1 MKITVLKRA
10 LLLGAL
16 SSSLAGC
23 VTGGGDGHSSLN
35 PSDLPYTQADFDTV
49 PKIDAH
55 VHANMYDP
63 SFLALLRDTGFQ
75 ALSIN
80 VDYPDFPSLDQ
91 QAAAAHRYHAQDP
104 GVFQFTTTFSMDGFE
119 TAGWS
124 SRTNAHLDRE
134 FDAGAIGVKVWK
146 NIGMVERNQAGD
158 LIMLD
163 DPGFDT
169 VMAHIEQR
177 GMPLIAHQA
186 EPYNCWLPL
195 DQMTTENDRLYFEA
209 HPEYHMYLHPEMP
222 SYRDLMD
229 ARNRFV
235 GAHPGLQVVGAHLG
249 SIEWSVE
256 ELAEFL
262 DTYPNA
268 VVDMAARM
276 SNLQYQSNR
285 DREAVRDFLIRYQ
298 DRVLYATDLTL
309 SPLSEE
315 AKAQNPPIDPGADFA
330 ASAESV
336 WRSDW
341 TYLATPDSQY
351 VDTLK
356 ADVPGLALPRS
367 VIRKIYY
374 DNARRV
380 FPAFAQAS

>member
-1 MKITVLKRA
+1 MRNPDLKQP
-10 LLLGAL
+10 LLLAAL
-16 SSSLAGC
+16 SITLAGC
-23 VTGGGDGHSSLN
+23 APAAKG
-35 PSDLPYTQADFDTV
+35 PSAALSGPDIPYTQADFGRI

-63 SFLALLRDTGFQ
+63 SFLALVRDNGFQ
-75 ALSIN
+75 VLSIN
-80 VDYPDFPSLDQ
+80 VDYPDFPSLDG
-91 QAAAAHRYHAQDP
+91 QAEVAHRYFAEDA
-104 GVFQFTTTFSMDGFE
+104 GLFQFTTTFSMDGFE

-124 SRTNAHLDRE
+124 SRTNAHIDRE
-134 FDAGAIGVKVWK
+134 LAAGAIGVKVWK
-146 NIGMVERNQAGD
+146 NIGMVERNREGE
-158 LIMLD
+158 LVMLD

-177 GMPLIAHQA
+177 GVPLIAHQA

-195 DQMTTENDRLYFEA
+195 DQMTTENDRLYFQA

-222 SYRDLMD
+222 SYRELRD
-229 ARNRFV
+229 ARDRFV
-235 GAHPGLQVVGAHLG
+235 EAHPGLTLIGAHLG
-249 SIEWSVE
+249 SIEWSVD
-256 ELAEFL
+256 ELATFL
-262 DTYPNA
+262 DAHPNA

-285 DREAVRDFLIRYQ
+285 DRDRVRDFLIKYQ

-309 SPLSEE
+309 SPLSDA

-330 ASAESV
+330 QAAEEV

-341 TYLATPDSQY
+341 TYLATPESQY

-356 ADVPGLALPRS
+356 ADTPGLALPRS

-374 DNARRV
+374 ENALRV

>member
-1 MKITVLKRA
+1 MATRILKRA
-10 LLLGAL
+10 LLLGGL
-16 SSSLAGC
+16 SISLAGC
-23 VTGGGDGHSSLN
+23 VAVSDGLDS
-35 PSDLPYTQADFDTV
+35 PAYGADLPFTQADFDAI
-49 PKIDAH
+49 PKIDVH

-63 SFLALLRDTGFQ
+63 SFLDLLRDNKFQ

-91 QAAAAHRYHAQDP
+91 QAATVHRYHSEDP
-104 GVFQFTTTFSMDGFE
+104 DLLQFTTTFSMNGFE
-119 TAGWS
+119 TTGWS
-124 SRTNAHLDRE
+124 ARTNAHLDRE

-146 NIGMVERNQAGD
+146 NIGMVERDRSGN

-163 DPGFDT
+163 DPGFDA

-222 SYRDLMD
+222 SYRQLMD

-235 GAHPGLQVVGAHLG
+235 GSHPGLQVMGAHLG

-256 ELAEFL
+256 ELAAFL
-262 DTYPNA
+262 DAYPNA

-276 SNLQYQSNR
+276 SNLQYQSNHN
-285 DREAVRDFLIRYQ
+285 REAVRDFLIKYQ
-298 DRVLYATDLTL
+298 DRLLYATDLTL
-309 SPLSEE
+309 SPLSED

-330 ASAESV
+330 ASAEKV

-341 TYLATPDSQY
+341 TYLATSDSQY
-351 VDTLK
+351 VDTLR
-356 ADVPGLALPRS
+356 ANTPGLALPRS

-374 DNARRV
+374 VNARRV
-380 FPAFAQAS
+380 FPAFVQAS